1 MAKLTLSV
9 DDAVISRAKRYAER
23 RNVSVSRLVEDYL
36 AAVTKPASSGTKTP
50 VLNAVRGILKSGDRD
65 DYRRHLVKK
74 YL

>member
-9 DDAVISRAKRYAER
+9 DDAVIVRAKRYAER

-36 AAVTKPASSGTKTP
+36 AAVSEPASGRAKTP
-50 VLNAVRGILKSGDRD
+50 VLNAIRGILKSGDRE